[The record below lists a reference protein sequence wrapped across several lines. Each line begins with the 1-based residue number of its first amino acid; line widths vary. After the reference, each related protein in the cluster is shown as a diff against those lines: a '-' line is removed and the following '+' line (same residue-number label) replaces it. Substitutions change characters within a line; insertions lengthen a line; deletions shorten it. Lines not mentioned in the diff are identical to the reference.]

1 MAEQD
6 DSIFGNLFAESEQ
19 EIQPETVGA
28 LDYITDIPVGVL
40 KGASQAVQGL
50 ISLGAMPIDYLANTN
65 LISAI
70 DNLFDKITPE
80 TDTIVGDVTSV
91 ITQFGV
97 PLGAAAK
104 IANGVLKLNKAS
116 QIVKLNNFRRA
127 DNTYDYAGA
136 SGELAKRAGYWGAL
150 GGVTDFA
157 VSTPGDLT
165 TLSSTLGFGEDYK
178 GDELEGSAKAAE
190 YFKEKIKFGAEGVV
204 LGGGLTAA
212 LPVAGT
218 VGLKYGLI
226 PAGKTVAYA
235 GGKAMRAIDYTVF
248 NPLSKIIGSE
258 TVGRWS

>member
-1 MAEQD
+1 MAEED
-6 DSIFGNLFAESEQ
+6 NSIFGNLFDESEE

-28 LDYITDIPVGVL
+28 LDYITDIPLGIL

-50 ISLGAMPIDYLANTN
+50 VSLGAMPIDYLANTN

-136 SGELAKRAGYWGAL
+136 SGELAKRAGYWGTL
-150 GGVTDFA
+150 GGITDFA

-165 TLSSTLGFGEDYK
+165 TLSETVGFGEDYK
-178 GDELEGSAKAAE
+178 EMS
-190 YFKEKIKFGAEGVV
+190 
-204 LGGGLTAA
+204 
-212 LPVAGT
+212 
-218 VGLKYGLI
+218 
-226 PAGKTVAYA
+226 
-235 GGKAMRAIDYTVF
+235 
-248 NPLSKIIGSE
+248 
-258 TVGRWS
+258 